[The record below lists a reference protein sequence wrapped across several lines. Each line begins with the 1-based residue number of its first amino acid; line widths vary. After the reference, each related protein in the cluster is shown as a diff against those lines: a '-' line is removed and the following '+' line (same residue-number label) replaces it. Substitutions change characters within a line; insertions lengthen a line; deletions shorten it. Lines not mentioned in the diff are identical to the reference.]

1 MWNTVSPR
9 MHSGRR
15 VTQSVNVG
23 IVSAGSIVKGEY
35 GTLVQIDK
43 PVRDVATDD
52 FDALFIPGTP
62 PTNFVS
68 MTTRSGSPGISSR
81 RKSRYL
87 QSATRHSSL
96 SRPRYWRAARVTGW
110 KSLVQ
115 DIKNAGAEYVD
126 EEVVVD
132 GNLV

>member
-1 MWNTVSPR
+1 MKRIAVIITDMFQDVEYSQPADAFR
-9 MHSGRR
+9 KAGHEL
-15 VTQSVNVG
+15 VNVG

-52 FDALFIPGTP
+52 FDALFIPGGYS

-96 SRPRYWRAARVTGW
+96 SRPRYWRAARNR
-110 KSLVQ
+110 LE
-115 DIKNAGAEYVD
+115 IARAGHKKCRR
-126 EEVVVD
+126 
-132 GNLV
+132 